1 MKLQDII
8 AKKLKYSYDK
18 IGTDKE
24 LSTQIQSR
32 LIYLELLD
40 PPADGKLG
48 PISVAALK
56 EFQLLTKCN
65 EPNFLGIVTAQKLIE
80 TKAED
85 LPNPELKLGK
95 DLASRIVGYMKNKG
109 YYISQ
114 GINKFNIVYVEGINA
129 DGSLNTDSPNY
140 FNDRRMVLQIADG
153 VPAIIGNWEGTT
165 EPGDY
170 YTDNPMNPEGAARIK
185 FGQYK
190 AWSVGIHY
198 GGGSEPHQALVQD
211 APITVYRDANRDGLR
226 TGDKQETGLFDVNQ
240 HWGYDLPYND
250 VYYASAGCLV
260 GRTRDGHIDFM
271 TLIKKDRRYQ
281 LNKNYLFYT
290 TVIPGDDLMS
300 GASGTLQLLKE
311 GSSGPLVKQLQ
322 QALKNKGFD
331 PGVLDGVF
339 GLGTKDAVRKFQ
351 KANGLVADG
360 IVGQTT
366 WKALGLK

>member
-1 MKLQDII
+1 MKLQDFI
-8 AKKLKYSYDK
+8 AKKLKYALEK

-32 LIYLELLD
+32 LIALELLD
-40 PPADGKLG
+40 PPADGKFG
-48 PISVAALK
+48 PISVSALK
-56 EFQLLTKCN
+56 EFQTLTKCN
-65 EPNFLGIVTAQKLIE
+65 EPNFLGPVTAQKLIE
-80 TKAED
+80 TKVEN
-85 LPNPELKLGK
+85 LPNPELKLGN
-95 DLASRIVGYMKNKG
+95 DLASRIVKYMKAKG

-114 GINKFNIVYVEGINA
+114 GINKFNIVYVEGMSA

-140 FNDRRMVLQIADG
+140 FNDRRIVIQIADG

-165 EPGDY
+165 EPGY
-170 YTDNPMNPEGAARIK
+170 LYTESPMTSKGAARIK

-211 APITVYRDANRDGLR
+211 VSITVHRDLNKDGMR
-226 TGDKQETGLFDVNQ
+226 TGDRTETGLFDINQ

-260 GRTRDGHIDFM
+260 GRTRDGHVDFM

-290 TVIPGDDLMS
+290 TAIPGDELMS
-300 GASGTLQLLKE
+300 GASGVLQLLKE

-331 PGVLDGVF
+331 PGVIDGVF

-351 KANGLVADG
+351 KSNGLVADG